1 MPITAGTLGQLREV
15 SQIARDIVFSF
26 ESSNLVLTPLLPNA
40 VRHTWVPTHWRLYAE
55 KVKES
60 YAVPRRHWPAG
71 PPAKIMESS
80 DKVRVEVGDLLIE
93 ATRDPFHLRYCAAD
107 GKAFLEE
114 DASGGLSWSY
124 WDYALRYATA
134 PDDHFYGMGQA
145 NQLEARVDLDH
156 RGHIR
161 EVWNQHSPPATTIFP
176 ALWSLRGYGLL
187 IDNPVRARWD
197 LGHTD
202 PQSFSYEARGGGL
215 QYYVLFGPG
224 LPRLLR
230 TYLELTGFPPL
241 PPRWVLGLLQSRYGY
256 KSRSELEAIA
266 ETFRAKHLPCDAL
279 ILDVFW
285 FREMGDLAF
294 DPLNWPDPKEMIARL
309 KQQGFRTMLIEEPYL
324 TLRSRNYMEAQTNGF
339 LARHFDGSPY
349 SFDFWPGESAL
360 IDFSNPAARSW
371 WTAKHRSLIEMDVD
385 GWWTDLNEPAKHFPD
400 MAHHGGSAAA
410 VHNSTAL
417 FTQQAVYDAHQ
428 QYAPDKRIFIL
439 SRSGFA
445 GSQRYGAA
453 LWSGDV
459 DMTFAAL
466 RKQLAV
472 ALNVGL
478 AGIPLWGSDIGGF
491 GFEGKCTA
499 ELYARWFQ
507 FGAFCPLFRPHGD
520 QRELREPWQFGR
532 EVEDICRKY
541 LRLRYRLL
549 PYIYNVLH
557 AACTTGTPIL
567 RPLLM
572 EFPDDASLYNLSD
585 QYLFGPDILV
595 APILDE
601 GATERNVYLPD
612 GLWIDFWTD
621 DLLRGPGSITVQAP
635 LDTIPLFMR
644 QGAVI
649 PMGPD
654 LQYSSEHSLDP
665 LTLAI
670 YPGGDRSLTLYE
682 DDGETTAYQNGE
694 YATTNFTVTHDMGQ
708 LVCRLQETEGRFPDC
723 RAARTI
729 VLNFHHWPT
738 VSTVTYDNGPLPA
751 RATSQAFEG
760 AQSGWWHNQSAKSL
774 WIKLPPETK
783 ARTVRV
789 ST

>member
-1 MPITAGTLGQLREV
+1 L
-15 SQIARDIVFSF
+15 
-26 ESSNLVLTPLLPNA
+26 
-40 VRHTWVPTHWRLYAE
+40 
-55 KVKES
+55 
-60 YAVPRRHWPAG
+60 
-71 PPAKIMESS
+71 
-80 DKVRVEVGDLLIE
+80 
-93 ATRDPFHLRYCAAD
+93 
-107 GKAFLEE
+107 
-114 DASGGLSWSY
+114 
-124 WDYALRYATA
+124 
-134 PDDHFYGMGQA
+134 
-145 NQLEARVDLDH
+145 
-156 RGHIR
+156 
-161 EVWNQHSPPATTIFP
+161 
-176 ALWSLRGYGLL
+176 SLRGYGLL

-197 LGHTD
+197 LGNTD
-202 PQSFSYEARGGGL
+202 PQSFFYEARGGGL

-266 ETFRAKHLPCDAL
+266 KTFRAKHLPCDAL

-309 KQQGFRTMLIEEPYL
+309 KQQGFRIMLIEEPYL
-324 TLRSRNYMEAQTNGF
+324 TLKSRNYMEAQTNGF

-371 WTAKHRSLIEMDVD
+371 WTAKHRSLIEMGVD

-417 FTQQAVYDAHQ
+417 FTQQAVHDAHQ
-428 QYAPDKRIFIL
+428 QYAPGKRVFIL

-459 DMTFAAL
+459 DMTFEAL
-466 RKQLAV
+466 RKQVAV

-491 GFEGKCTA
+491 GFDGRCTA

-532 EVEDICRKY
+532 DVEEICRRY

-549 PYIYNVLH
+549 PYIYNALH
-557 AACTTGTPIL
+557 AACTTGIPIL

-572 EFPDDASLYNLSD
+572 EFPDDANLYNLSD
-585 QYLFGPDILV
+585 QYLFGPEMLV

-621 DLLRGPGSITVQAP
+621 DLLRGPCTITVQAP
-635 LDTIPLFMR
+635 LDKIPLFVR
-644 QGAVI
+644 QGAII

-654 LQYSSEHSLDP
+654 LQHSSEHPLDP

-670 YPGGDRSLTLYE
+670 YPGDDRSLTLYE

-694 YATTNFTVTHDMGQ
+694 YAMTNFTVTHEGGQ
-708 LVCRLQETEGRFPDC
+708 VACRLQETEGRFAGC

-729 VLNFHHWPT
+729 VLNFHHRPT
-738 VSTVTYDNGPLPA
+738 VSSVTSNNDLVPA
-751 RATSQAFEG
+751 IASLQAFERTQG
-760 AQSGWWHNQSAKSL
+760 GWWHDQSAKSL
-774 WIKLPPETK
+774 SIKLPPEPK

-789 ST
+789 SG